1 MEIWM
6 ATVRRDGRP
15 HLVPLWF
22 VWLEEKLFICTPAA
36 SQKFVNLRHN
46 QSVALSLADA
56 NNVVIIEGE
65 AHVAAREHIDRLAD
79 YFRNKYEWDFRLDDS
94 AKWQLIEITPFKILT
109 WGDGYDE
116 REGSRL
122 L

>member
-1 MEIWM
+1 M

-22 VWLEEKLFICTPAA
+22 VWLEEKLYICTPSH
-36 SQKFVNLRHN
+36 SQKFVNMRHN
-46 QSVALSLADA
+46 QSVAMSLADPS
-56 NNVVIIEGE
+56 NVVIIEGE
-65 AHVAAREHIDRLAD
+65 AHVASRDLIDGLAD
-79 YFRNKYEWDFRLDDS
+79 YFFNKYEWDFRYDDS
-94 AKWQLIEITPFKILT
+94 AKWQLIEITPFKILV

-116 REGSRL
+116 SEGTRL